1 MYVPN
6 VEIKPY
12 QSKYR
17 DKIKQILMDL
27 QKFYP
32 DIEHWWDE
40 KEIHKIEDGQDY
52 CFMVLDGRDSV
63 VGVAISGYER
73 ESTAKLKTFC
83 LSKEFE
89 GYSLGV
95 ELLKEVLNYWMKK
108 RVRRIFVTFAEE
120 ELEELRGFFDKF
132 GFLMDGFE
140 PHFYRDGKTEY
151 HMSKTFVYDTVD
163 ENSFEDFVKNYLLR
177 TRGIIPESDGSEFLA
192 FEDTMF
198 SKTPRKIFVKI
209 IKDKEIDITKLY
221 REVLRKI
228 EETKSIYAIV
238 ISYYP
243 LSEFADN
250 GKIKV
255 IDGFLLENIFYP
267 LRLRRSGYSGVIL
280 PISKEY
286 ADRLLELDEPQ
297 KRIMGNRLRIR
308 NEKHYFSGKID
319 ELKNVNRGWTFIF
332 YQKKGGIPGAEG
344 VIGEAKIKFLTIENA
359 RGVIKKYGLE
369 KSAFLSEEEILEH
382 SNKGRIA
389 LFLLTC
395 VKRYP
400 RKIPLSEV
408 REIIPEVNF
417 WCQLVTDE
425 QINEMRKSGENDL
438 NSY

>member
-1 MYVPN
+1 MYVPS

-12 QSKYR
+12 RSKYR
-17 DKIKQILMDL
+17 DEIKQIIMSL

-32 DIEHWWDE
+32 DIERWWDE
-40 KEIHKIEDGQDY
+40 KEIRKIESGQDH
-52 CFMVLDGRDSV
+52 CLMVLDGGDRV

-73 ESTAKLKTFC
+73 EGTAKLKTFG
-83 LSKEFE
+83 LSKKFK

-95 ELLKEVLNYWMKK
+95 KLLKEVLNYWMKN

-151 HMSKTFVYDTVD
+151 RLSKTFVYDTVD

-177 TRGIIPESDGSEFLA
+177 TRGLIPESDGSEFLA

-221 REVLRKI
+221 QEVLRKI

-243 LSEFADN
+243 LNKFAGN

-267 LRLRRSGYSGVIL
+267 FRLRRSGYSGVIL
-280 PISKEY
+280 PIYKEY

-297 KRIMGNRLRIR
+297 RRIMKNRLHIRYEKNYYSGRI
-308 NEKHYFSGKID
+308 D
-319 ELKNVNRGWTFIF
+319 MLKDVNRGWTFFF
-332 YQKKGGIPGAEG
+332 YQNREGI
-344 VIGEAKIKFLTIENA
+344 IGEAKIKLVTIENP
-359 RGVIKKYGLE
+359 RGIIKRYGLE
-369 KSAFLSEEEILEH
+369 KSAFLSEEELLRH

-389 LFLLTC
+389 LFFLSC

-400 RKIPLSEV
+400 RRVTLPEV
-408 REIIPEVNF
+408 RGVIPDADF
-417 WCQLVTDE
+417 RCQLVTDE
-425 QINEMRKSGENDL
+425 QIEEIRELGGNDL

>member
-1 MYVPN
+1 
-6 VEIKPY
+6 
-12 QSKYR
+12 
-17 DKIKQILMDL
+17 
-27 QKFYP
+27 
-32 DIEHWWDE
+32 
-40 KEIHKIEDGQDY
+40 
-52 CFMVLDGRDSV
+52 
-63 VGVAISGYER
+63 
-73 ESTAKLKTFC
+73 
-83 LSKEFE
+83 
-89 GYSLGV
+89 
-95 ELLKEVLNYWMKK
+95 MKN

-151 HMSKTFVYDTVD
+151 RLSKTFVYDTVD

-177 TRGIIPESDGSEFLA
+177 TRGLIPESDGSEFLA

-221 REVLRKI
+221 QEVLRKI

-243 LSEFADN
+243 LNKFAGN

-267 LRLRRSGYSGVIL
+267 FRLRRSGYSGVIL
-280 PISKEY
+280 PIYKEY

-297 KRIMGNRLRIR
+297 RRIMKNRLHIRYEKNYYSGRI
-308 NEKHYFSGKID
+308 D
-319 ELKNVNRGWTFIF
+319 MLKDVNRGWTFFF
-332 YQKKGGIPGAEG
+332 YQNREGI
-344 VIGEAKIKFLTIENA
+344 IGEAKIKLVTIENP
-359 RGVIKKYGLE
+359 RGIIKRYGLE
-369 KSAFLSEEEILEH
+369 KSAFLSEEELLRH

-389 LFLLTC
+389 LFFLSC

-400 RKIPLSEV
+400 RRVTLPEV
-408 REIIPEVNF
+408 RGVIPDADF
-417 WCQLVTDE
+417 RCQLVTDE
-425 QINEMRKSGENDL
+425 QIEEIRELGGNDL